1 MTKNRVTLCIGLREW
16 TTKKVSI
23 KSILEKMIDG
33 NSIKVQKKFNI
44 YIIAI
49 LKREEKIGTENMFN
63 NITAENFPYLKEDI
77 NQ

>member
-1 MTKNRVTLCIGLREW
+1 MTKNRVTLGLREW

-49 LKREEKIGTENMFN
+49 LKREEKIGIENMFN

>member
-1 MTKNRVTLCIGLREW
+1 MREW

-63 NITAENFPYLKEDI
+63 NITAENFPYLKEGI

>member
-1 MTKNRVTLCIGLREW
+1 
-16 TTKKVSI
+16 
-23 KSILEKMIDG
+23 MIDG

-63 NITAENFPYLKEDI
+63 NITAENFPYLKEGI